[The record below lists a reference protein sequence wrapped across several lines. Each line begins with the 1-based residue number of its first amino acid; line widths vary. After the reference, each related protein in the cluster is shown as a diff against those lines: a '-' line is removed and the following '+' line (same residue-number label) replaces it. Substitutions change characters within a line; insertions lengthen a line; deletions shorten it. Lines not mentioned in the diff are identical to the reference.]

1 LSLRISSKPSQAKE
15 ISGFDVDPESSIH
28 LEEKCMS
35 ELVECVPNFSEGRNK
50 SVVQALAAEI
60 SRDRSIRLLDQEM
73 NADHN
78 RSVLTFVGESDAVL
92 EAALRAVRKATEL
105 IDMRQHRGEHPRMGA
120 TDVLP
125 FVPVG
130 STSLDRC
137 VELARRA
144 GERIGAELE
153 IPVYLYEAAATRPS
167 RQNLAE
173 VRRGELEGIAS
184 SIGADPDRVP
194 DFGPRAVHPTAGAI
208 AVGARLPL
216 LAFNVNLGTKDVEVA
231 RRIAKAIR
239 FQSGGLRYVKALGF
253 ELSERG
259 IVQVSMNLVNTWGTP
274 VQRVFALIR
283 DEAERYGVPI
293 VGSEIVGLVCQD
305 ALLDVAE
312 HALRLE
318 NFSREQVLEN
328 RLARPSGA
336 AEQGLPGFLDEI
348 ASSAPTPGG
357 GSVAALAGALA
368 GALGTMVTRLT
379 LGKKRYADVEEEMRR
394 LEGELQALQGEL
406 FDLVQEDA
414 RAYEAFR
421 AARRL
426 SQRTPEEVATR
437 ASALMEAARGASL
450 VPLRTAEVCVRL
462 LERLGTVAEAGN
474 EYAVS
479 DAGVAAWLAR
489 AGAEGGVLNVTI
501 NLPEVPEGEREELQR
516 RAQAASERAA
526 ELHEGCLERVRRRL
540 AMPVPSA

>member
-1 LSLRISSKPSQAKE
+1 
-15 ISGFDVDPESSIH
+15 
-28 LEEKCMS
+28 MS

-50 SVVQALAAEI
+50 SVVQAVVAEI

-78 RSVLTFVGESDAVL
+78 RSVVTFVGEPEAVL
-92 EAALRAVRKATEL
+92 DAALRGVRKATEL

-130 STSLDRC
+130 STSLERC

-144 GERIGAELE
+144 GERIGIELG
-153 IPVYLYEAAATRPS
+153 IPVYLYEAAAMRPS
-167 RQNLAE
+167 RQNLAD
-173 VRRGELEGIAS
+173 VRRGELEGIAA
-184 SIGADPDRVP
+184 SIGSDPDRAP
-194 DFGPRAVHPTAGAI
+194 DFGPNAVHPSAGAT

-216 LAFNVNLGTKDVEVA
+216 LAFNVNLGTPDVEVA
-231 RRIAKAIR
+231 RKIAKAIR

-253 ELSERG
+253 ALSERG

-274 VQRVFALIR
+274 VHRVFALIR

-293 VGSEIVGLVCQD
+293 VGSEVVGLVCQD
-305 ALLDVAE
+305 ALIDVAE

-318 NFSREQVLEN
+318 NFSRDQILEN
-328 RLARPSGA
+328 RLVRSSGA
-336 AEQGLPGFLDEI
+336 AEQAVPEFLGEV

-357 GSVAALAGALA
+357 GSVSALA
-368 GALGTMVTRLT
+368 GALGGALGAMVTRLT
-379 LGKKRYADVEEEMRR
+379 IGKKRYAEHEERMRALEMELESLRR
-394 LEGELQALQGEL
+394 EL
-406 FDLVQEDA
+406 FDLVAEDA

-421 AARRL
+421 AARRM

-437 ASALMEAARGASL
+437 EGAMREAARGAAQ
-450 VPLRTAEVCVRL
+450 VPLRTANLCVRV
-462 LERLGTVAEAGN
+462 LERLVDVASYGN
-474 EYAVS
+474 ENAVS

-489 AGAEGGVLNVTI
+489 AGAEGGVLNVAI
-501 NLPEVPEGEREELQR
+501 NLTDLAEP
-516 RAQAASERAA
+516 ERAELEERARGVAARA
-526 ELHEGCLERVRRRL
+526 EALHAACMESVRRR
-540 AMPVPSA
+540 MNTPVPSA